1 MNLEHLSSKEE
12 LLELQLKLIRLE
24 KKKSNFIRDQDYEK
38 SSKIQEQII
47 ETEVTLQN
55 QIQKHRRFL
64 DSHSVLN
71 HTDLLWIV
79 ASLETNYQNLILEN
93 ELLKKQDHLKESQT
107 ISLKNTSKNNNKI
120 EITRQRNQLLQLFI
134 QGELLLKQWTE
145 YHHFQKEM
153 LSTEEY
159 LQIVKLKHQA
169 LGFFPE
175 LNSVYCFYG
184 NAHEIYTQIKQKF
197 ANRAQIFDPIL
208 HILVQYGSKNA
219 TKIPIIQEE
228 KITDLLTSIFK
239 NSSLYI
245 DGKYK
250 KVLTNDKTFLYLTI
264 KPDFTPFNIIGAF

>member
-107 ISLKNTSKNNNKI
+107 ISLKNTSKNKNKI
-120 EITRQRNQLLQLFI
+120 EITRQKNQLLQIFI

-145 YHHFQKEM
+145 YHHFQKET
-153 LSTEEY
+153 LSTDEY
-159 LQIVKLKHQA
+159 LQIVKLKHLA
-169 LGFFPE
+169 LGLFPE

-184 NAHEIYTQIKQKF
+184 NAHEIYTQVKQKF

-219 TKIPIIQEE
+219 TKLPIIQEE

-264 KPDFTPFNIIGAF
+264 KPDFTPFNIIVAF